1 MGLPEQILQR
11 KAAAQLHPDFS
22 RIVIEGPLAFQFDL
36 RLVARLQWKVCGILV
51 SEPANPDFSHA
62 DKVKGWGWRRPV
74 NARDQLEDE
83 AY

>member
-1 MGLPEQILQR
+1 MRNAKSSIVVDALV
-11 KAAAQLHPDFS
+11 KASKEHAQNGRGVSRAAERAS
-22 RIVIEGPLAFQFDL
+22 
-36 RLVARLQWKVCGILV
+36 
-51 SEPANPDFSHA
+51 PDFSHA